1 MALGSGRAARAKAWG
16 AEAGRAHGVRVTGAE
31 RGGAWPGPCSL
42 MLRPSPRGLV
52 CLELALGAHGV
63 PGQAPC
69 PEPHCVGVLDPPET
83 PSGHWGAAA
92 CPSTSR
98 NGLAVGS
105 AGPAAGSRRREAG
118 GRVPWPALHTPRGQ
132 TWGLRLIPQEP
143 LGSRGGNSGG
153 PGLRLVAEVGGRWT
167 APGPR
172 HGPDCPSTALSVQ
185 VEDAM
190 LDVYDLVYDQAVK
203 GRSGARRQELVA
215 IQDTVSVRG
224 RPPPRRAALGRPA
237 CPVAC
242 DPRNGHRVTPGVSPQ
257 GSGVPR
263 TQVIEAPGWGAKSSR
278 PPSALDGTRCACV
291 GLTVQHD

>member
-1 MALGSGRAARAKAWG
+1 M
-16 AEAGRAHGVRVTGAE
+16 
-31 RGGAWPGPCSL
+31 
-42 MLRPSPRGLV
+42 
-52 CLELALGAHGV
+52 
-63 PGQAPC
+63 
-69 PEPHCVGVLDPPET
+69 GVLDPPET

-105 AGPAAGSRRREAG
+105 AGPEASSWRREAG
-118 GRVPWPALHTPRGQ
+118 GRVPWPALHAPRGQ